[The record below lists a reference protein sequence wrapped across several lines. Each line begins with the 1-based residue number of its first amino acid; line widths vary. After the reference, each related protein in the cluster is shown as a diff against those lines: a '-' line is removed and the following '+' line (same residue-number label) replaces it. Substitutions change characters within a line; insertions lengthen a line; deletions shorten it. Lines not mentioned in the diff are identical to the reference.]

1 MERLLDIALG
11 KDLEYLFIFSL
22 VLILPKVLLRFKF
35 PSGITALVIGI
46 AFSVF
51 DPSLQSETLFKFLSQ
66 IGITSLFLFAGLEVE
81 ASELKRDYPYLK
93 KYLLKFM
100 TILFLITACFHYWLE
115 LSIPNSLIF
124 ALGIFTPSAGF
135 ILTSL
140 HSFNTNVDQDHWIK
154 SKAISKEVL
163 SITLLFVALQGS
175 DIKALFISLLFFA
188 ALYLVLP
195 WVFKLFFKFI
205 SPYAPNSEI
214 AFLVVLSLTAGIISK
229 EIGAYYLVGAFVV
242 GLIGSRFKS
251 EIFKD
256 GEVALFRSLSNFFT
270 VFLPFYF
277 FSAGLKLS
285 VEGFTLNALGIGLIM
300 VLIFVPIRM
309 ALVVTSVK
317 FFLKN
322 TLIKGYKI
330 SLSLI
335 PTLIFGLVIASVLLQ
350 RGEVDK
356 TLVYALIIY
365 TLITSLL
372 PTIFFPFMKED
383 DVDEA
388 L

>member
-1 MERLLDIALG
+1 MDIALG
-11 KDLEYLFIFSL
+11 KDIEYLFIFSL
-22 VLILPKVLLRFKF
+22 VLILPKVLLRFRL
-35 PSGITALVIGI
+35 PSGITALLIGI
-46 AFSVF
+46 VFSVLS
-51 DPSLQSETLFKFLSQ
+51 PELESETLFKFLSQ

-81 ASELKRDYPYLK
+81 VDELKRDFPYLK
-93 KYLLKFM
+93 KYLLKFL
-100 TILFLITACFHYWLE
+100 TALFLITVCFHFWLE
-115 LSIPNSLIF
+115 LSVPNSLIF

-140 HSFNTNVDQDHWIK
+140 HSFNTSLDQDHWIK

-163 SITLLFVALQGS
+163 SITLLFIALQGS
-175 DIKALFISLLFFA
+175 DVKALLISLVFFT

-195 WVFKLFFKFI
+195 WMFKMFFKFI

-242 GLIGSRFKS
+242 GLIGSRFKA

-285 VEGFTLNALGIGLIM
+285 VDGFTLKALGVALIM
-300 VLIFVPIRM
+300 VVIFVPLRM

-317 FFLKN
+317 YFLKN

-335 PTLIFGLVIASVLLQ
+335 PTLIFGLVIAGVLLQ

-372 PTIFFPFMKED
+372 PTIFFPFINED
-383 DVDEA
+383 DEKK
-388 L
+388 LETI